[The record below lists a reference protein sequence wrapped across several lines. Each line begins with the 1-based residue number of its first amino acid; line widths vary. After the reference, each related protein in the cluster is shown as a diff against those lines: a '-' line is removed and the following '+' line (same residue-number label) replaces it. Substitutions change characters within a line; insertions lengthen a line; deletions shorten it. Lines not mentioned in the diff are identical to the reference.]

1 MKTIKTI
8 RLTKT
13 EGSADKEYRIHLNE
27 VSQDQFMVTYQNGR
41 RNGTLQGGNKTKEPV
56 SLADAQKVYNKILKE
71 KTSDGYLVDGES
83 APSEYVSK
91 AKDKTA
97 TLVQLLKE
105 IKDSVDLL
113 EFMNNDK
120 FVLQE
125 KKDGERR
132 TVNKTTTE
140 ISGGNKKGETV
151 DLPKSIVTSLK
162 DHQDIE
168 LDAEVIGETLYVFD
182 ILRYN
187 GKDLRKQPYSKRLEL
202 LESLSFGKSIQKI
215 FTAKT
220 KQEKKAFFD
229 KLKSENAEGVV
240 LKDITGTYSVG
251 RDAST
256 AYKFKFYKTATVKVS
271 GNTKGKRSVQMS
283 VKVKNEFVDVGAV
296 TIPPNKE
303 IPEINSFIE
312 VRYLYAYKGGSLF
325 QPTFLFLR
333 NDADESD
340 AVVEQLSYKQGQE

>member
-1 MKTIKTI
+1 MKTIQTI

-13 EGSADKEYRIHLNE
+13 EGSADKEYRIHLHE
-27 VSQDQFMVTYQNGR
+27 VSTDQYMVAYQNGR

-56 SLADAQKVYNKILKE
+56 TLADAQMIYNKVLKE
-71 KTSDGYLVDGES
+71 KTADGYIVDGAT
-83 APSEYVSK
+83 APSEYVSTPK
-91 AKDKTA
+91 EKSA

-105 IKDSVDLL
+105 IKNSVDLIA
-113 EFMNNDK
+113 FINNDN

-132 TVNKTTTE
+132 TVNKTKNAVA
-140 ISGGNKKGETV
+140 GGNKKGEPV
-151 DLPKSIVTSLK
+151 DLPKCIVSALTNHK
-162 DHQDIE
+162 DIV
-168 LDAEVIGETLYVFD
+168 LDAEIIGETLYVFD
-182 ILRYN
+182 ILRYD
-187 GKDLRKQPYSKRLEL
+187 GKDLKKQPYSKRLEL
-202 LESLSFGKSIQKI
+202 LESLEFGNSIKKVA
-215 FTAKT
+215 TAKT
-220 KQEKKAFFD
+220 KKEKKSQFD
-229 KLKSENAEGVV
+229 KFKEENAEGVV

-271 GNTKGKRSVQMS
+271 GNTKGKRSIQMA

-333 NDADESD
+333 NDADDSD